1 MKPDLCGD
9 ICDIYD
15 VDDKC
20 VDSVMRMI
28 YNVM

>member
-1 MKPDLCGD
+1 VKPDLCGD
-9 ICDIYD
+9 IGDID
-15 VDDKC
+15 GVDDKC